1 MTEEVDG
8 ALPPFADAE
17 GAGVAHRVIGDT
29 LPVLEVQLK
38 SGQSVISEGGE
49 LSWMSP
55 SVVMT
60 TQTAGAGGSG
70 FVGELKRAVVGGA
83 IFMSQYTASTDN
95 DTLAFATK
103 CPARIMTI
111 KVDPDHEYMVS
122 RHGYLASTDGV
133 TLNIGFQQKLGV
145 GVFSG

>member
-8 ALPPFADAE
+8 GLPAFADSE
-17 GAGVAHRVIGDT
+17 GTGVAHRVIGDT

-38 SGQSVISEGGE
+38 SGQSVISQGGE

-70 FVGELKRAVVGGA
+70 FVGVLKRAVAGGT
-83 IFMSQYTASTDN
+83 IFMSQYTASVRQLDGGVRHEAARVVSCRSTS
-95 DTLAFATK
+95 TPRTSTWSRVTAT
-103 CPARIMTI
+103 
-111 KVDPDHEYMVS
+111 S
-122 RHGYLASTDGV
+122 RAPTA
-133 TLNIGFQQKLGV
+133 
-145 GVFSG
+145 

>member
-8 ALPPFADAE
+8 GLPAFADPD

-38 SGQSVISEGGE
+38 SGQSVISQGGE

-55 SVVMT
+55 TITMT

-70 FVGELKRAVVGGA
+70 FVGVLKRA
-83 IFMSQYTASTDN
+83 
-95 DTLAFATK
+95 
-103 CPARIMTI
+103 
-111 KVDPDHEYMVS
+111 
-122 RHGYLASTDGV
+122 
-133 TLNIGFQQKLGV
+133 
-145 GVFSG
+145 